1 MKTEL
6 SCSFHYHL
14 LLFMFSFF
22 PNVPFA
28 CVIFCS
34 CCSLATQ
41 RYWLI
46 LVFAHL
52 CSSAGKETACNS
64 GDLDWIPGSGISL
77 EEGIGYRLQLFLG
90 FPDGSDGKEV
100 ACNAGDLGSIPGLGR
115 VPGEGNGNTL
125 QYSCLEN
132 SMDRGPWQPQ
142 STGCK
147 ELDTVEPLSLL
158 ALPGSL
164 QDLGSTT
171 RTELAPTVKRLSLNH
186 WTTRDFPQVPFILPP
201 SPTRGWL
208 VESGHF
214 PKKTF
219 FIERF

>member
-1 MKTEL
+1 MPLFRNSMKTEL

-90 FPDGSDGKEV
+90 FPDGPDGKQFASGRPGFNSLVGKIPKRRKGTPTHSSILAWRIPWTEEPGRLQSMGLQR
-100 ACNAGDLGSIPGLGR
+100 AGHD
-115 VPGEGNGNTL
+115 
-125 QYSCLEN
+125 
-132 SMDRGPWQPQ
+132 
-142 STGCK
+142 
-147 ELDTVEPLSLL
+147 
-158 ALPGSL
+158 
-164 QDLGSTT
+164 
-171 RTELAPTVKRLSLNH
+171 
-186 WTTRDFPQVPFILPP
+186 
-201 SPTRGWL
+201 
-208 VESGHF
+208 
-214 PKKTF
+214 
-219 FIERF
+219 